1 MKLTGAKVT
10 EINRAYF
17 EKSNLSDERRDA
29 LKISVGNDYQW
40 SDKVYCGNWMVCRI
54 DDLADMI
61 VALQDIKQTI
71 EEQTGIIL

>member
-10 EINRAYF
+10 EINRAYL
-17 EKSNLSDERRDA
+17 EKSKPNERIDA
-29 LKISVGNDYQW
+29 LKMSVGNDDQW

-61 VALQDIKQTI
+61 TALQGIKQTI